1 MRKYDFIYMG
11 AQVEWDMF
19 NDGNYKLMQ
28 VCLPLKLIVTDD
40 TKISLIAVENDYED
54 SEVSNSEWALASELR
69 PHLKEFDKGY
79 WCAIQ
84 DAVSQGVS
92 SSVIKSM
99 ITSAGFSF
107 WDCKYL
113 MDNSDFQAEKLSDI
127 VRQAFCQTP
136 DYIDYKGSEYPT
148 KKVTIFTGTPDKKT
162 VLVSTELL
170 LDLLS
175 QGNSDCDSGNLE
187 YIDETIYCY
196 LDEELFNSP
205 DEDIVEYLEEREGA
219 Y

>member
-1 MRKYDFIYMG
+1 
-11 AQVEWDMF
+11 
-19 NDGNYKLMQ
+19 
-28 VCLPLKLIVTDD
+28 
-40 TKISLIAVENDYED
+40 
-54 SEVSNSEWALASELR
+54 
-69 PHLKEFDKGY
+69 
-79 WCAIQ
+79 
-84 DAVSQGVS
+84 
-92 SSVIKSM
+92 M

-136 DYIDYKGSEYPT
+136 DYIDYKGSKYPT

-162 VLVSTELL
+162 VLASTEQL
-170 LDLLS
+170 LDQLS
-175 QGNSDCDSGNLE
+175 QGDSDCDSGNLE

>member
-1 MRKYDFIYMG
+1 MG

-28 VCLPLKLIVTDD
+28 VCFSPKQPITDD
-40 TKISLIAVENDYED
+40 TKVSLITVEEDKED
-54 SEVSNSEWALASELR
+54 SDVCSSESALASELR

-84 DAVSQGVS
+84 NVVSNNTS
-92 SSVIKSM
+92 SELTACMIKC
-99 ITSAGFSF
+99 AGFSF

-113 MDNSDFQAEKLSDI
+113 MNNSDFQVERLSNI
-127 VRQAFCQTP
+127 VQQMFCQTP
-136 DYIDYKGSEYPT
+136 DYIDYNGKQYPT
-148 KKVTIFTGTPDKKT
+148 KKVTIFPGTPDKKEM
-162 VLVSTELL
+162 VVSTERLF
-170 LDLLS
+170 DRLS
-175 QGNSDCDSGNLE
+175 QNDGDCDE
-187 YIDETIYCY
+187 TERVDETIYCY
-196 LDEELFNSP
+196 LEEELFNSP

>member
-28 VCLPLKLIVTDD
+28 VCFSPKQPITDD
-40 TKISLIAVENDYED
+40 TEVSLITVEEDEED
-54 SEVSNSEWALASELR
+54 SDVCSSESALASELR
-69 PHLKEFDKGY
+69 PHLNNFNKGY

-84 DAVSQGVS
+84 DAVSHNAPS
-92 SSVIKSM
+92 ELITNM
-99 ITSAGFSF
+99 ITCVGFSF

-127 VRQAFCQTP
+127 VQQVFCQIP
-136 DYIDYKGSEYPT
+136 DYIDYNGEQYPT
-148 KKVTIFTGTPDKKT
+148 KKVTIFSSTPDKKE
-162 VLVSTELL
+162 VVVSTERLF
-170 LDLLS
+170 DQLS
-175 QGNSDCDSGNLE
+175 QNDGDCDE
-187 YIDETIYCY
+187 TERIDEMIYCY
-196 LDEELFNSP
+196 LEEELFNNP